1 MSDHLG
7 LEVKKVS
14 KSYGNAKVLNEVSF
28 EGFTSLNPPLISSK
42 YNTLPSRQIA
52 IIESIYNKDQNQLVQ
67 TPKSILVKKVTFE
80 KGASGSNSSPTI
92 DMSSFNEGDKFNN
105 YLDMGGWSSQS

>member
-28 EGFTSLNPPLISSK
+28 EVKPGEVVALLGENGAGKSTISSI
-42 YNTLPSRQIA
+42 IA
-52 IIESIYNKDQNQLVQ
+52 GS
-67 TPKSILVKKVTFE
+67 VKHD
-80 KGASGSNSSPTI
+80 SGSMFWKGKEYNPSSPGNAI
-92 DMSSFNEGDKFNN
+92 NN
-105 YLDMGGWSSQS
+105 GIGLIH

>member
-28 EGFTSLNPPLISSK
+28 EVKPERWSLI
-42 YNTLPSRQIA
+42 R
-52 IIESIYNKDQNQLVQ
+52 
-67 TPKSILVKKVTFE
+67 
-80 KGASGSNSSPTI
+80 
-92 DMSSFNEGDKFNN
+92 
-105 YLDMGGWSSQS
+105 